1 MRVIGNAGQLV
12 GYARNCL
19 RLPTTYLWDTMGEIV
34 CPGLLAEK
42 AALWP
47 EKYLPELCWEKE
59 KLTGKGVRA
68 FDCSGLIKRFL
79 MGGFSRFHYDP
90 SLDYNSL
97 TLLENAP
104 VQGEGTELPEVP
116 GLCLYLPGH
125 VGIYAGCG
133 RVIEATANP
142 RFGDGVVETA
152 FADREWTQWFT
163 CPHVH
168 YP

>member
-1 MRVIGNAGQLV
+1 MHISGDAGQLV
-12 GYARNCL
+12 YYARNCL
-19 RLPTTYLWDTMGEIV
+19 CLPTTYLWDTMGEIV

-47 EKYLPELCWEKE
+47 EHYPPELCRKKE
-59 KLTGKGVRA
+59 KLAGKGIRA

-90 SLDYNSL
+90 ALDYNSL
-97 TLLENAP
+97 TLLENAST
-104 VQGEGTELPEVP
+104 QGESARLPEVP

-125 VGIYAGCG
+125 VGIYAGNG
-133 RVIEATANP
+133 HVIEATANP

-152 FADREWTQWFT
+152 FADREWTRWFT
-163 CPHVH
+163 CPHVC